1 MTSFEADPAAGSSNG
16 MVYATAANAMPYV
29 YQQAQYGTTSPP
41 PMNAQYIDSAG
52 NIYAMYSQQQPQ
64 AAVYDYSQ
72 QQQQVFAP
80 AAVAQQMKPG
90 TLPPGTAIGI
100 GDYTVVVEQ
109 YLSEGALWVVDIMLL
124 YMLTY
129 DFQAVSRMSTSSE
142 LQNP

>member
-1 MTSFEADPAAGSSNG
+1 MTSFEADPAAGSNGG
-16 MVYATAANAMPYV
+16 MVYATAATAMPYV

-52 NIYAMYSQQQPQ
+52 NIYAMYPQQPQ

-72 QQQQVFAP
+72 H
-80 AAVAQQMKPG
+80 QQMKPG

-142 LQNP
+142 LQNQ